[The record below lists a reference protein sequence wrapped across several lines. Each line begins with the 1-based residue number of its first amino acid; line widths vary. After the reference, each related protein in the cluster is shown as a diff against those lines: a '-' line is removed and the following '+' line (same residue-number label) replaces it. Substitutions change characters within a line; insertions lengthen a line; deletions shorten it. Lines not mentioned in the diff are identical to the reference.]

1 MFKPILKICII
12 LTFFF
17 TQVLATNIEIKFKVE
32 NEIITNQDIIN
43 EINYLKLLN
52 NKLNSLSNRNQENIA
67 VNSLIQEKVKF
78 IELRNFFDFDREDQQ
93 MEKLINFT
101 LKKNLGIK
109 NNNLDEFFKKNNL
122 NLTEIKFKIKNEI
135 LWNKLIYDKYK
146 SRLNIDEKNLREE
159 LSKMV
164 SNRKK
169 IEEFK
174 LSEILFEV
182 KGNEE
187 LNSKYQKILKSI
199 SNEGFKNTAN
209 IYSISNS
216 AKFGGQ
222 LGWIKKTQLSKK
234 IQEIIAD
241 ILIGETSKP
250 IRSGAGFLIIK
261 LDDKREV
268 NSNINLE
275 NEFKKL
281 RDSEMDRQ
289 LNQYSIYYFNRVKKN
304 IFIDEL

>member
-209 IYSISNS
+209 IYSVSNS

>member
-12 LTFFF
+12 STFFF

-209 IYSISNS
+209 IYSVSNS

-234 IQEIIAD
+234 IQEIITD

-281 RDSEMDRQ
+281 RDTEMDRQ

>member
-12 LTFFF
+12 STFFF

>member
-12 LTFFF
+12 STFFF

-101 LKKNLGIK
+101 LKKNVGIK

-209 IYSISNS
+209 IYSVSNS

-234 IQEIIAD
+234 IQEIITD

>member
-12 LTFFF
+12 STFFF

-209 IYSISNS
+209 IYSVSNS

-268 NSNINLE
+268 KSNINLE

>member
-12 LTFFF
+12 STFFF

-52 NKLNSLSNRNQENIA
+52 NKLNNLSNRNQENIA

-164 SNRKK
+164 SNSKK

-209 IYSISNS
+209 IYSVSNS

>member
-12 LTFFF
+12 STFFF

-67 VNSLIQEKVKF
+67 INSLIQEKVKF

-209 IYSISNS
+209 IYSVSNS

>member
-12 LTFFF
+12 STFFF

-164 SNRKK
+164 SNSKK

-209 IYSISNS
+209 IYSVSNS

-268 NSNINLE
+268 KSNINLE

>member
-12 LTFFF
+12 STFFF

-67 VNSLIQEKVKF
+67 INSLIQEKVKF

-174 LSEILFEV
+174 LSEILFEL

-209 IYSISNS
+209 IYSVSNS

>member
-12 LTFFF
+12 STFFF

-164 SNRKK
+164 SNSKK

-209 IYSISNS
+209 IYSVSNS

>member
-12 LTFFF
+12 STFFF

-209 IYSISNS
+209 IYSVSNS

-281 RDSEMDRQ
+281 RDTEMDRQ

>member
-12 LTFFF
+12 STFFF

-209 IYSISNS
+209 IYSVSNS
-216 AKFGGQ
+216 AK
-222 LGWIKKTQLSKK
+222 
-234 IQEIIAD
+234 
-241 ILIGETSKP
+241 
-250 IRSGAGFLIIK
+250 
-261 LDDKREV
+261 
-268 NSNINLE
+268 
-275 NEFKKL
+275 
-281 RDSEMDRQ
+281 
-289 LNQYSIYYFNRVKKN
+289 
-304 IFIDEL
+304 

>member
-12 LTFFF
+12 STFFF

-93 MEKLINFT
+93 MEKLINFI

-209 IYSISNS
+209 IYSVSNS

>member
-12 LTFFF
+12 STFFF

-209 IYSISNS
+209 IYSVSNS

>member
-209 IYSISNS
+209 IYSVSNS

-281 RDSEMDRQ
+281 RDTEMDRQ

>member
-12 LTFFF
+12 STFFF

-52 NKLNSLSNRNQENIA
+52 NKLNNLSNRNQENIA

-187 LNSKYQKILKSI
+187 LQSKYQKILKSI

-209 IYSISNS
+209 IYSVSNS

-268 NSNINLE
+268 KFNINLE